1 MVKISY
7 SPIKELVVHDL
18 FKMGFDDLVRGNITP
33 NGVMPLFWCD
43 GVIYRFTSLPMSR
56 ELSKLYLEGTVH
68 WAEVHYTDDVKDY
81 KQIME
86 VKDENFQGGALKI
99 RIIDM
104 SNSQLHKDFAKWLK
118 SNGKSKQ

>member
-18 FKMGFDDLVRGNITP
+18 FKMDFDDLVRGNITP
-33 NGVMPLFWCD
+33 SGVMPLFWCD
-43 GVIYRFTSLPMSR
+43 GMIYRFTSLPMSR

-68 WAEVHYTDDVKDY
+68 WAEVHYSDDIKDY

-99 RIIDM
+99 RIINM

-118 SNGKSKQ
+118 SNGKGKQ

>member
-18 FKMGFDDLVRGNITP
+18 FKMDFDDLVRGNITP

-43 GVIYRFTSLPMSR
+43 GMIYRFTSLPMSR

-68 WAEVHYTDDVKDY
+68 WAEVHYSDDIKDY

-99 RIIDM
+99 RIINM

-118 SNGKSKQ
+118 SNGKGKQ